1 MRPPFY
7 FCICPDTWLIQ
18 EHIKRTLQASGCG
31 EWTRQAHWGDE
42 PLEKSFWTA
51 LIMPGLLGV
60 LGRGRV
66 LILRRAHLLPVKTLN
81 DMATL
86 LRTAKPDLFLFLC
99 LEGEWKTR
107 KPNVPA
113 AMDKQPYYMA
123 ARHKGWIW
131 QSPGYTPGTMRAR
144 VREWAAQ
151 QGIDFKPGVEETLA
165 SILPLD
171 GAQLCNELEKLDLLL
186 GRRRTVVDSDLH
198 ALGGQTFMDN
208 FAFLKSV
215 LTSSDDLTAWRTVLA
230 DHAASGSGMLMP
242 FLGLLQWEVRTMWL
256 LLAGEERKVRL
267 PDGIKQQKKR
277 LASALGEQGLA
288 RICDLVFQAEWDLK
302 TGRKG
307 AEQIMES
314 LVAGLSRR

>member
-7 FCICPDTWLIQ
+7 FCICPDAWLIQ
-18 EHIKRTLQASGCG
+18 EHIQGALQTSGCG

-51 LIMPGLLGV
+51 LTMPGLLGV

-81 DMATL
+81 DMAPL

-99 LEGEWKTR
+99 LEGEWKAR

-113 AMDKQPYYMA
+113 AVDKQPYYKA

-131 QSPGYTPGTMRAR
+131 QSPGYTPGTMMAR

-151 QGIDFKPGVEETLA
+151 RGIDFKPGVEESLA
-165 SILPLD
+165 GILPLD
-171 GAQLCNELEKLDLLL
+171 GARLCGELEKLDLLL
-186 GRRRTVVDSDLH
+186 GQRRTVVASDLQT
-198 ALGGQTFMDN
+198 LGGQTVMDN

-215 LTSSDDLTAWRTVLA
+215 LTSSEDLTAWRTVLA
-230 DHAASGSGMLMP
+230 DQAASGSGMLMP
-242 FLGLLQWEVRTMWL
+242 FLGLLQWETRIMWL
-256 LLAGEERKVRL
+256 LLAGEEHKVHL
-267 PDGIKQQKKR
+267 PGWIKQQKKK
-277 LASALGEQGLA
+277 LAASLGEHGLG
-288 RICDLVFQAEWDLK
+288 RIWGLVFQAEWDLK

-314 LVAGLSRR
+314 LLAGLSQR